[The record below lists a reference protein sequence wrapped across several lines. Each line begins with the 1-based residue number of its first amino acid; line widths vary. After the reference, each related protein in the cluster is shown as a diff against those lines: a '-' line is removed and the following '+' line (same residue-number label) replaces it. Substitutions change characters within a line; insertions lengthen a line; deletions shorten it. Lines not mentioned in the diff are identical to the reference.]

1 MKKNAQLLQCL
12 GEGHY
17 GEVWLG
23 CLQNESGN
31 DEETVAIKMPKQLC
45 MLTED
50 GEDELKSERKSIRNE
65 LNVLLYIGKHEN
77 VLELKGA
84 VTLMKDHF
92 WMALEYCELGSLD
105 KFLAD
110 KKKNQLFLNEI
121 VKQADDISGTL
132 FKVRNNEIN
141 NVALVQLIQ

>member
-1 MKKNAQLLQCL
+1 LLQCL
-12 GEGHY
+12 GVGHY

-23 CLQNESGN
+23 YLLSESGN
-31 DEETVAIKMPKQLC
+31 DQETVAIKMPKQFC
-45 MLTED
+45 ILTED

-65 LNVLLYIGKHEN
+65 LNILLHIGKHEN

-105 KFLAD
+105 KFLAG
-110 KKKNQLFLNEI
+110 KKKNQLFVDEI
-121 VKQADDISGTL
+121 VQHADEISGTI
-132 FKVRNNEIN
+132 FKVHNNRTHYKNIDPLPYSFE
-141 NVALVQLIQ
+141 